1 MSGTTPS
8 YYPSEPEAQQFWS
21 RLRSEGNVITGVPP
35 GFPTRLVSPLAWAP
49 ASVAAK
55 QRQWTLEMTKE
66 DAAAIDGATRS
77 FEAKYDDLSAIS
89 SSTFELPEEL
99 SLRLKRIS
107 DQLYHGVGF
116 QIIRG
121 LDPSGYTPVQN
132 LTIYAG
138 LAAHICPQRG
148 FVDQACK
155 GVVARIAHVV
165 NVQGSDH
172 GPSST
177 APGFSNT
184 PLSFHSDCCE
194 IMAFHYLDTAPE
206 GGETVLSSSWQ
217 TYNELAEKCPQ
228 VLHTLAEPWV
238 MDTSVTV
245 ASQKGPELTRSSFKP
260 YAEHPPRHVRMLERV
275 DSDKILLR
283 FSRYGVTGWQRMRNP
298 DLPTPTQAQLDAL
311 DAVQSTG
318 QANGFPLPIA
328 KGDML
333 FVNDMA
339 IMHARRGFSEH
350 GQYLKRHLVKMFFHD
365 PAQGWTVPASVEG
378 ERERMYGPNRPDGSR
393 SESWHAVY
401 EDGLEEASMMN
412 G

>member
-1 MSGTTPS
+1 MSTPS
-8 YYPSEPEAQQFWS
+8 YHPSEAEAQQFWS

-55 QRQWTLEMTKE
+55 QREWTLALTKE
-66 DAAAIDGATRS
+66 DAAAIDGAMRS
-77 FEAKYDDLSAIS
+77 FAAKHDDLSTIS

-99 SLRLKRIS
+99 SQRLRRTS
-107 DQLYHGVGF
+107 DQLYKGVGF
-116 QIIRG
+116 QIVRG

-138 LAAHICPQRG
+138 VTAHICPQRG

-155 GVVARIAHVV
+155 GVVAHVV
-165 NVQGSDH
+165 NVQGSDN
-172 GPSST
+172 GPSSR

-217 TYNELAEKCPQ
+217 TYNELAAKCPQ

-238 MDTSVTV
+238 MDT
-245 ASQKGPELTRSSFKP
+245 FKP

-283 FSRYGVTGWQRMRNP
+283 FSRYGVTGWQRTRNP
-298 DLPTPTQAQLDAL
+298 ALPTPTQAQLDAL
-311 DAVQSTG
+311 DAVQFTA
-318 QANGFPLPIA
+318 QANGFALPIA

-350 GQYLKRHLVKMFFHD
+350 GQYLKRHLVKMFFRD
-365 PAQGWTVPASVEG
+365 PAQGWSVPVPVEG
-378 ERERMYGPNRPDGSR
+378 ERERMYGPNRPHGSR